1 MFSVGEYVVYGSGE
15 ICRFAEK
22 TSRCFDGINNKEYCK
37 LIPLDTNNSTYYIPS
52 EKMDS
57 SVRRLLTREEIYDVI
72 DSMPNAANVWSN
84 DKNERKV
91 KFGAILKSDD
101 LSEIIGMMRSI
112 YEERQKRSAD
122 GKSLIASDEKA
133 FAAAENMIHRE
144 FAFVLGIKTDDVE
157 SFIHNRLL
165 TASQL

>member
-22 TSRCFDGINNKEYCK
+22 TSRCFDGVNNREYCK
-37 LIPLDTNNSTYYIPS
+37 LIPLDAKNSTYYIPS

-57 SVRRLLTREEIYDVI
+57 SVRKLLTREEIYSMI
-72 DSMPNAANVWSN
+72 DSMPNAKNIWSN

-101 LSEIIGMMRSI
+101 LSDVIGMMHSI
-112 YEERQKRSAD
+112 YEERRKRSED
-122 GKSLIASDEKA
+122 GRSLITSDEKA

-157 SFIHNRLL
+157 NFIHDRL
-165 TASQL
+165 TAAQA